1 MDSFSRGRLE
11 RCCTLSRSQ
20 PAASHKP
27 ASRALCASLPGV
39 PGVPGVPDVPGV
51 PGVPD
56 VPGVPG
62 IPQALRPPA
71 PVLLAVEGRLEF
83 MHETC

>member
-1 MDSFSRGRLE
+1 MDGFSRGRLE

-39 PGVPGVPDVPGV
+39 PGVPDVPDVPG
-51 PGVPD
+51 
-56 VPGVPG
+56 
-62 IPQALRPPA
+62 IPRALRPPA

-83 MHETC
+83 MHEMC